1 MPPVLLTA
9 QPRSI
14 YFRFFKTCN
23 IHVDCICTYQF
34 QSLVFTVCLMYK
46 FLLVLKLTIVSW
58 FLFAFF
64 SMYVSLISC
73 ITLDVSHQHFFPSW
87 AEIIDDPGSLLYF
100 LQPLDTRPAVPLPSR
115 PPSPIVLASPLSPS
129 LSFLLGLLL
138 VLLEHVLQV
147 HSTQKVTFLKY
158 KTAFH
163 LPSCLIKI
171 WWLYNIQ
178 SWK

>member
-23 IHVDCICTYQF
+23 MHIDCICTYQF

-46 FLLVLKLTIVSW
+46 FLLVLKLTIASW

-64 SMYVSLISC
+64 PLYVALISC

-87 AEIIDDPGSLLYF
+87 AEIIDNPGKSPVFSGAVRYQACCAAALEASL
-100 LQPLDTRPAVPLPSR
+100 PHRP
-115 PPSPIVLASPLSPS
+115 
-129 LSFLLGLLL
+129 GK
-138 VLLEHVLQV
+138 
-147 HSTQKVTFLKY
+147 STQCQPV
-158 KTAFH
+158 
-163 LPSCLIKI
+163 LPTWFTPGFARTCPPGAYYIEG
-171 WWLYNIQ
+171 
-178 SWK
+178 